1 MRWCLSPLVLLFE
14 DYLVNERQNG
24 GGRKRYKGNQTEAA
38 SQASTFITRDDS
50 QKLKG
55 FVPTRASERHQLSVY
70 YKPGPGGQPA
80 AP

>member
-1 MRWCLSPLVLLFE
+1 MNTK
-14 DYLVNERQNG
+14 DG

-38 SQASTFITRDDS
+38 SQASTFITKDDS
-50 QKLKG
+50 KKLKG
-55 FVPTRASERHQLSVY
+55 FVPARASEKHQLSVY

>member
-1 MRWCLSPLVLLFE
+1 MNAK
-14 DYLVNERQNG
+14 DG

-38 SQASTFITRDDS
+38 SQVSTFITRDDS
-50 QKLKG
+50 QKLRG
-55 FVPTRASERHQLSVY
+55 FVPTRASEKHQLSVC

>member
-24 GGRKRYKGNQTEAA
+24 GGRKCYKGNQTEAA